1 MKRFFIL
8 ASAAIVA
15 LASCAKTEVV
25 YKDAPEKITF
35 KQVADVMTK
44 ADPVYLTTDL
54 GVYAYQGGTK
64 HFENFKF
71 VEGTDANDNLWAN
84 DNAYWPYEGTLDFVV
99 YAPHS
104 ANASYLSNKLTVT
117 GVTATDKLY
126 YGAKKYAG
134 VEKRAGV
141 PVSLKHMSSKITVNF
156 SATAPY
162 EITNVTLNSVATQGS
177 VEVDYTT
184 AESPVVTANPSNN
197 TALEFDNEGV
207 KYILPGNQTFF
218 TIVFTQGD
226 LEFTKKID
234 LADNDVTWDANTAY
248 TYNIT
253 LSASDKITF
262 SATVANWDE
271 ETAVNKDQGDL
282 TNIYQ

>member
-8 ASAAIVA
+8 ATAAIVA

-44 ADPVYLTTDL
+44 ADPEYLTTDL
-54 GVYAYQGGTK
+54 GVYAYQGSTK

-71 VEGTDANDNLWAN
+71 VEGTGANDNIWAN
-84 DNAYWPYEGTLDFVV
+84 DDAYWPYEGALDFVV

-104 ANASYLSNKLTVT
+104 LNASYESNKLTVT
-117 GVTATDKLY
+117 AVTAEDKLY
-126 YGAKKYAG
+126 YGAKKYTG

-156 SATAPY
+156 SADDPY
-162 EITNVTLNSVATQGS
+162 EITKVTLNGVTSKGS
-177 VEVDYTT
+177 VEVNYTN
-184 AESPVVTANPSNN
+184 ADSPVVTATSSEYKD
-197 TALEFDNEGV
+197 LEFANGGV
-207 KYILPGNQTFF
+207 YYILPGNQTYF
-218 TIVFTQGD
+218 TIEFTQGN
-226 LEFTKKID
+226 LEFIKKID
-234 LADNDVTWDANTAY
+234 LAGTDVTWDANTAY

-253 LSASDKITF
+253 LTASDKITF
-262 SATVANWDE
+262 SATVAPWDE
-271 ETAVNKDQGDL
+271 EAAVNKNQSDL
-282 TNIYQ
+282 TDM